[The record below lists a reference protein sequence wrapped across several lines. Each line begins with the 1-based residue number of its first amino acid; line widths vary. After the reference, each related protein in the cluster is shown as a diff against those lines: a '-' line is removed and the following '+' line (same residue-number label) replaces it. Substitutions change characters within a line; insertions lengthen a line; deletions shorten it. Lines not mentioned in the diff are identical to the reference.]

1 MMPNRRRKIIVL
13 AVCGASAAAILLLV
27 YSWVDSKIR
36 KAEAIQKAIANPQHI
51 DPEKL
56 LNEIDGSFRGMSE
69 AEKKKLLQDPVA
81 TEKQIADATCEELDK
96 SFKLLFM
103 LPSSIREKVIRES
116 ADDLRRKALENPEK
130 IADFFESS
138 GGNGALR
145 GASRFFLL
153 ELSGR
158 QKAES
163 APLTQAMYEIVKDQ
177 AERKGKK

>member
-1 MMPNRRRKIIVL
+1 MQKKRKKIIILVS
-13 AVCGASAAAILLLV
+13 CGAALV
-27 YSWVDSKIR
+27 VLMFLAYSWVDSKMR
-36 KAEAIQKAIANPQHI
+36 KAEAIQKAIANPEYI

-56 LNEIDGSFRGMSE
+56 LNEIDSSFRGLSDP
-69 AEKKKLLQDPVA
+69 EKKKLLQDPAA
-81 TEKQIADATCEELDK
+81 TEKQIAEATCKELGK

-116 ADDLRRKALENPEK
+116 ADDLRRKALEDPDK
-130 IADFFESS
+130 VSDFFDSS
-138 GGNGALR
+138 AGNGALR

-177 AERKGKK
+177 ARRKVQK